1 MSGTGLEVDGGT
13 SPPEYRSGYHDGV
26 KRIRESRYFKNFRIE
41 APLPPSGIRRYLVL
55 GWLVLGAL
63 VALLVPVVLAVLIWG
78 IVTGQDQRPA
88 ADAPPS
94 APAPIT
100 DGTPGTR

>member
-1 MSGTGLEVDGGT
+1 M
-13 SPPEYRSGYHDGV
+13 
-26 KRIRESRYFKNFRIE
+26 KRIRESTYFKNFRIE
-41 APLPPSGIRRYLVL
+41 APLPPSGLRRYLVL

-78 IVTGQDQRPA
+78 IVTGQDQP
-88 ADAPPS
+88 APPPPN